1 MAKKITRE
9 EILNYISPT
18 REKLFSLNKEKDEMH
33 KRLAK
38 LDEEIDSLED
48 FEEDIKAKSG
58 AEIAEAI
65 REGKDLSTFTSK
77 TRRDFE
83 KKKEDLT
90 HRKEEIEAAL
100 LAFDEVIEETEMECL
115 NDEIGVLAAAQQ
127 TYLDDFEAAAK
138 EFCEVWDLYKIKRVT
153 ADGNYA
159 FELDL
164 RLDSLRVR
172 RANINMARR
181 ERELRARKA
190 KERKELLATGW
201 TENDAFRNVKY
212 GPMVIPGVESM
223 RK

>member
-1 MAKKITRE
+1 MAKKMTRE

-83 KKKEDLT
+83 NKKEDLT
-90 HRKEEIEAAL
+90 HRKEEIEATL
-100 LAFDEVIEETEMECL
+100 LAFDEVIEETELECL
-115 NDEIGVLAAAQQ
+115 EDEIGVLRDAQQ
-127 TYLDDFEAAAK
+127 KYLDDFEAASEK
-138 EFCEVWDLYKIKRVT
+138 FCEEWDLYKIKRVT
-153 ADGNYA
+153 ADGNFA

-172 RANINMARR
+172 RANINMGRR
-181 ERELRARKA
+181 ERERLAKKA
-190 KERKELLATGW
+190 KIKKELLAEGW

-212 GPMVIPGVESM
+212 GPLVIPGVELS